1 MAADAGVGEKMAA
14 AAMVSTAGE
23 RVAADAGETMVA
35 AAMLSTAAAK
45 VIFPFKEI

>member
-23 RVAADAGETMVA
+23 RVADAGETKVA
-35 AAMLSTAAAK
+35 AAMLSTAAA
-45 VIFPFKEI
+45 